1 MFRAAPT
8 VARAVPNVTF
18 RVAGAPVAGYEP
30 GPPPP
35 LENGGRI
42 ETMYS
47 YVSNDQTASLFERAQ
62 VVVCPYTNASQSG
75 VVLTA
80 FAFGCP
86 VVATDAGGLPEYVAD
101 GVSGLVVP
109 AGDDAAL
116 AGALIRCLSEPEL
129 LASLRAGV
137 EAATAT
143 ELNWRQTASELTV
156 IYADVARRAPRLRRR
171 SRFAR
176 QR

>member
-1 MFRAAPT
+1 M
-8 VARAVPNVTF
+8 
-18 RVAGAPVAGYEP
+18 
-30 GPPPP
+30 
-35 LENGGRI
+35 
-42 ETMYS
+42 
-47 YVSNDQTASLFERAQ
+47 
-62 VVVCPYTNASQSG
+62 CPYTNASQSG

-116 AGALIRCLSEPEL
+116 AEALIRCLSEPEL

-143 ELNWRQTASELTV
+143 DLNWRQTASELTV

-171 SRFAR
+171 PRFAR